1 MKFFIKNKEVFFI
14 LSLLSIIVLSLKK
27 DIVWIESKKVKKIK
41 IEKAIW
47 DYLDSKEKLLEC
59 RKISK
64 DIKKCNKEISN
75 VIENMKLMDKAIF
88 NKK

>member
-1 MKFFIKNKEVFFI
+1 MKFFLKNKEVFFI
-14 LSLLSIIVLSLKK
+14 LSLLSIIVFSLKK

-47 DYLDSKEKLLEC
+47 NYLDSKEKLLEC

-64 DIKKCNKEISN
+64 DIKKCSKEISN